1 MRTEQAAG
9 PVDYIGLSTRL
20 VLNLEKPQRTKGK
33 VHFGGILTF

>member
-20 VLNLEKPQRTKGK
+20 VLNLEIPKGRK
-33 VHFGGILTF
+33 AKSTLAEF